1 MLYDYFRES
10 RYSILLD
17 FASVIYTKKL
27 ELSLDRKHAM
37 QQLKLVS
44 ADGAPV
50 PVTFRLSNNGEV
62 RIGFRIPGHALMRR
76 RPARGMRVRAAWRA
90 LRHSRRARGRC
101 GSSTRCSSSRTPT
114 CRGQHGRRPRRRRV
128 RRTSGGPAGIGGI
141 Q

>member
-44 ADGAPV
+44 LDGAPV

-62 RIGFRIPGHALMRR
+62 RIGFRILRRALMRR
-76 RPARGMRVRAAWRA
+76 GSCAACTSVPHGARSASAPPLTMCTWQVWLIDQVLVKSA
-90 LRHSRRARGRC
+90 
-101 GSSTRCSSSRTPT
+101 TNM
-114 CRGQHGRRPRRRRV
+114 
-128 RRTSGGPAGIGGI
+128 
-141 Q
+141 

>member
-27 ELSLDRKHAM
+27 ELSLDRKHAT

-44 ADGAPV
+44 LDGAPV

-62 RIGFRIPGHALMRR
+62 RIGFRILRRALMRR
-76 RPARGMRVRAAWRA
+76 GSCAACTSVPHGARSATHDVHVAGVAHRPGARQVGDQHVESSTVADRTGPTADYRAAA
-90 LRHSRRARGRC
+90 
-101 GSSTRCSSSRTPT
+101 GSAS
-114 CRGQHGRRPRRRRV
+114 H
-128 RRTSGGPAGIGGI
+128 
-141 Q
+141 

>member
-44 ADGAPV
+44 LDGAPV

-62 RIGFRIPGHALMRR
+62 RIGFRLLRRALMRR
-76 RPARGMRVRAAWRA
+76 GSCAARPCRMARAPPLTMCTWQVWLIDQVLVKSA
-90 LRHSRRARGRC
+90 
-101 GSSTRCSSSRTPT
+101 TNM
-114 CRGQHGRRPRRRRV
+114 
-128 RRTSGGPAGIGGI
+128 
-141 Q
+141 